1 MQFIDLKEQ
10 YKRIKIDVDNRINEV
25 LEHGQYIMGPEVTV
39 LEDKLA
45 QFVGAKYCLS
55 CSSGTDALL
64 IALMAK
70 GISPGDK
77 IITTPFTYIAT
88 AEVIKLLG
96 AEPVFVDI
104 DPRTFNID
112 CNQINSLSDKQD
124 IKGIIPVNLFGLSAD
139 YDSIYEISKKYKFF
153 VLEDAAQ
160 SFGADYKNKKSG
172 SLGDISA
179 TSFFPA
185 KPLGCYGDGGAIFT
199 DNQALY
205 NIMESIRVHGKGE
218 NKYDCDRLG
227 LNGRLDTIQAAI
239 LLSKLSIY
247 EEEINL
253 RQDVANL
260 YSEKLKNYVEVPFIP
275 ESYLSVWAQYSILLK
290 DEFVRENVI
299 KNLKKEN
306 IPSVIYYQKPL
317 HIQKTFNNLD
327 YSWGDFPVSED
338 VSTRILSLPMHPYL
352 SSVDIDRICKIFF
365 KNYYLTYH
373 LEKFY
378 MILESRWLDS
388 FRS

>member
-317 HIQKTFNNLD
+317 HIQKTFNSLD
-327 YSWGDFPVSED
+327 YSWGDFPVSEN

-352 SSVDIDRICKIFF
+352 SSVDIDRICKI
-365 KNYYLTYH
+365 
-373 LEKFY
+373 
-378 MILESRWLDS
+378 IISS
-388 FRS
+388 I